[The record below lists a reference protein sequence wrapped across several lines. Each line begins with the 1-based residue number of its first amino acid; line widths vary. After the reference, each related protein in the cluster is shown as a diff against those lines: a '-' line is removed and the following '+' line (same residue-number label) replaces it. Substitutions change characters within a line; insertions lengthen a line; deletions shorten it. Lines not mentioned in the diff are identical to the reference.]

1 MNCWTQQLV
10 SAVDTKC
17 GDCANSAAL
26 DLQSDPEL
34 PQESGSCFVARYVLT
49 QRRMW
54 LRGSLKKD
62 FFPGGDVKLSSPDQS
77 TLSEGF
83 TAAEAI
89 VNTVALAKEVG
100 RLGCHRIW
108 LSEHHNMSS
117 LQESAPSVVLASI
130 GTQTQRIRIGSG
142 GVMLRNHSAY
152 HVAEAFRMLVNI
164 KNERRAIHSLKRSP
178 FAPTTKAGRPC

>member
-1 MNCWTQQLV
+1 M
-10 SAVDTKC
+10 
-17 GDCANSAAL
+17 
-26 DLQSDPEL
+26 
-34 PQESGSCFVARYVLT
+34 
-49 QRRMW
+49 
-54 LRGSLKKD
+54 
-62 FFPGGDVKLSSPDQS
+62 KLSSPDQS

-89 VNTVALAKEVG
+89 ANTVALAKEVD
-100 RLGCHRIW
+100 RLGYHRIR
-108 LSEHHNMSS
+108 LSEHYDTS
-117 LQESAPSVVLASI
+117 LQGSATEVVLASI

-164 KNERRAIHSLKRSP
+164 KNKRRAIHSLRRSP

>member
-49 QRRMW
+49 QRRMR

-89 VNTVALAKEVG
+89 VNTVALAKEVD
-100 RLGCHRIW
+100 RLGYHRIR
-108 LSEHHNMSS
+108 LSEHHNTS
-117 LQESAPSVVLASI
+117 LQGSAPEIVSLAC
-130 GTQTQRIRIGSG
+130 G
-142 GVMLRNHSAY
+142 
-152 HVAEAFRMLVNI
+152 
-164 KNERRAIHSLKRSP
+164 
-178 FAPTTKAGRPC
+178 